1 MAQQD
6 PGGVLPGT
14 RFTYAEIFDQFNR
27 RNLGV
32 SNAGI
37 NLGDSFYR
45 DLEQASRG
53 WQQFTEG
60 IPGYQGWKKAFEME
74 SLEAT
79 GRGGVSS
86 GKRLVQDFFQ
96 GMTEAGKPLTPNTTA
111 GMRWADEVDR
121 SFREAIFIKA
131 LQNGES
137 FETAAKLARETML
150 DYGKMPPQLRQGFMK
165 MALYMSFQYLTMAE
179 MVRALTSPGGATRVA
194 AMANFHRNMARGAGS
209 WYYAGDQG
217 MQAVYQDSIGYE
229 KDGKFIQTGVNQY
242 MRSPYMG
249 ALVNMANAGGF
260 LTGILTGRGEDLAE
274 RGKQGLSEAMYLP
287 IIQFMTDLDTEFK
300 RGVPPKALQQMLTNQ
315 YGSPT
320 VLGIKPTSQYALDF
334 MMGET
339 PKHGA
344 PLHYLFDRYDIEVRP
359 VEKRVIGSPT
369 MNEMQYRFRSKEGYN
384 NFLIDQM
391 KLALAGS
398 QRSFNDYFNALVAAD
413 VIEMPEGYDFGYSD
427 DGKPGFFDYTFLRAR
442 PLRVP
447 REIEVEYRML
457 KEQERRLIEH
467 IKKYEK

>member
-1 MAQQD
+1 MAQTD

-14 RFTYAEIFDQFNR
+14 RFTYAEIFDQFNK

-60 IPGYQGWKKAFEME
+60 IPGYQGWKKAFEAE
-74 SLEAT
+74 TLKGQ
-79 GRGGVSS
+79 GRGAVSS
-86 GKRLVQDFFQ
+86 GQRLVQDFFQ

-150 DYGKMPPQLRQGFMK
+150 DYGKMPVQLRQGFMK

-260 LTGILTGRGEDLAE
+260 LTGIVTGRGEDLAE

-300 RGVPPKALQQMLTNQ
+300 RGVPPKALQQMLVGQ

-359 VEKRVIGSPT
+359 VDKRVVGSPT
-369 MNEMQYRFRSKEGYN
+369 MNEMQYRSEAKKDTII
-384 NFLIDQM
+384 FLLT
-391 KLALAGS
+391 K
-398 QRSFNDYFNALVAAD
+398 
-413 VIEMPEGYDFGYSD
+413 
-427 DGKPGFFDYTFLRAR
+427 
-442 PLRVP
+442 
-447 REIEVEYRML
+447 
-457 KEQERRLIEH
+457 
-467 IKKYEK
+467 